1 MSHAVLL
8 TQEAE
13 RDLSDIYRYISRQDG
28 PAQAG
33 AVLDRLEAAVL
44 SLGSLP
50 GRGNFPPELER
61 IGVRAFRELHEIP
74 WRILYQVQGQTVHVL
89 CILDARR
96 DVQAQ
101 LQERMLR

>member
-1 MSHAVLL
+1 MPHAVLL

-13 RDLSDIYRYISRQDG
+13 RDLSDIFRYVSRQDG

-33 AVLDRLEAAVL
+33 AVLDRLETAVL

-50 GRGNFPPELER
+50 GRGNVPPELER
-61 IGVRAFRELHEIP
+61 IGVRAFRELQESP
-74 WRILYQVQGQTVHVL
+74 WRILYQVQGSTVHVL
-89 CILDARR
+89 GILDARR

-101 LQERMLR
+101 LQERVLR

>member
-1 MSHAVLL
+1 MPHVVML
-8 TQEAE
+8 TADAE
-13 RDLSDIYRYISRQDG
+13 RDLSDIFRYISRQDG

-33 AVLDRLEAAVL
+33 AVLDRLEAAVRSL
-44 SLGSLP
+44 SSLP

-61 IGVRAFRELHEIP
+61 IGVRAFREIHEVP
-74 WRILYQVQGQTVHVL
+74 WRILYQVHGRKVFVL